1 MIKGKTLLAFSAL
14 LASVSS
20 LAAEKTYD
28 WTGAYAGVNL
38 GSIWTDSDL
47 TASHINLL
55 PDSGTYSQSV
65 TSTAVNPGLQM
76 GYLYQFDEHWVI
88 GGEGDFTYPATSA
101 HFTQVNTTG
110 SDYDQFSVKYNVQ
123 GSLRLRA
130 GYALDRFL
138 PYFTTGVSFAD
149 MGLTYS
155 NGGGDYY
162 RKTTTQTG
170 WVVGTGVEYGFL
182 DNPSGR
188 VEYMYTNYGNALN
201 MGIPTIEG
209 QTDSS
214 GTANAT
220 MNTNVLRA
228 AVNYRF

>member
-1 MIKGKTLLAFSAL
+1 MIKGKTLLAVSAL

-38 GSIWTDSDL
+38 GSIWTGSDL
-47 TASHINLL
+47 TASHINLIS
-55 PDSGTYSQSV
+55 DSGTYSQSMN
-65 TSTAVNPGLQM
+65 STAVNPGLQM
-76 GYLYQFDEHWVI
+76 GYLYQLDEHWVI
-88 GGEGDFTYPATSA
+88 GGEGDFTYPATSSQ
-101 HFTQVNTTG
+101 FTQYNTTG
-110 SDYDQFSVKYNVQ
+110 SDYDQFSVKYNLQ

-155 NGGGDYY
+155 NGGGNYY
-162 RKTTTQTG
+162 SKTTTQTG
-170 WVVGTGVEYGFL
+170 WVVGAGVEYGFL
-182 DNPSGR
+182 DNLSGR
-188 VEYMYTNYGNALN
+188 IEYMYTNYGNALN
-201 MGIPTIEG
+201 MGMPTIED